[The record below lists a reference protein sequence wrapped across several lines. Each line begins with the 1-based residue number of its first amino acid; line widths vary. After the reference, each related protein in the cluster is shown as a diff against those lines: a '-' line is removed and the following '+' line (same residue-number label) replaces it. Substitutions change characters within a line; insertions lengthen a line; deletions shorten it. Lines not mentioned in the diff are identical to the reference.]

1 MEPITGGSVNS
12 QYSLLQHDSTVVED
26 AHVPHAPHGPDVEES
41 WGGGGYHAE
50 YIAKIS
56 EQTIDLTCLRVDIDV
71 QVARCSRKA
80 RNGLDIGSESV

>member
-1 MEPITGGSVNS
+1 MIAP
-12 QYSLLQHDSTVVED
+12 LLKMLMFRMRRTARMLKRV
-26 AHVPHAPHGPDVEES
+26 
-41 WGGGGYHAE
+41 GGGGYHAE

>member
-41 WGGGGYHAE
+41 WGGGV
-50 YIAKIS
+50 S
-56 EQTIDLTCLRVDIDV
+56 C
-71 QVARCSRKA
+71 
-80 RNGLDIGSESV
+80 